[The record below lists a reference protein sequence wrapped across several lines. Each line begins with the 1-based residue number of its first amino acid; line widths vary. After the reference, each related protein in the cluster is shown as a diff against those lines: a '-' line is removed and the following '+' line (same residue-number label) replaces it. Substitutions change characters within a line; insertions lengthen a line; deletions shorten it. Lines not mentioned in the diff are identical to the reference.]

1 MQVSVENSS
10 KLGRTMRVELPESK
24 VIDAVSERL
33 QSIKKTTKVAGFRP
47 GKVPMNVIQKR
58 YGSAARAEVVGEI
71 VQSSFYEA
79 LQQEKIQ
86 PAGRPSIDEV
96 NDEPGKDLVFVATF
110 EVLPE
115 IELPK
120 LDKLKIERPT
130 CDVSDTDIDTM
141 IETLRKQRQVHEEA
155 DKKAELGDMVNIN
168 FEGFK
173 DGEAFDGGKAENY
186 ELELGKN
193 QFIAG
198 FEDGLVGYKA
208 GDDVELNLTFP
219 EEYGNEALAGQDVVF
234 KVHVNLVS
242 EAVLP
247 EINDEFIKEFGVE
260 DGDVSKFRD
269 EIKSNMLREVENVS
283 KREIKNNTF
292 DAVSEATEV
301 DVPNSMVDMEI
312 DRMKEQLRQN
322 FQQQGLPANTV
333 DSMPGE
339 NFEEQARKRV
349 ALQLIVQELIKEN
362 DIKSDPAKVRMMI
375 EDVASSYQDPAA
387 VINWYYSDQKN
398 IAEVEG
404 LVLEDNVIE
413 HILSAAKVTDK
424 AYPFDELINKGQTA
438 NA

>member
-1 MQVSVENSS
+1 MQVSVENSG

-58 YGSAARAEVVGEI
+58 YGDVARKEVVGEI

-120 LDKLKIERPT
+120 LDKLKIERPI
-130 CDVSDTDIDTM
+130 CDVSDTDIDNM
-141 IETLRKQRQVHEEA
+141 IETLRKQRQTHEEA
-155 DKKAELGDMVNIN
+155 DKKAEQGDMVNIN

-173 DGEAFDGGKAENY
+173 DDEAFDGGKADNY

-198 FEDGLVGYKA
+198 FEEGLVGYKA
-208 GDDVELNLTFP
+208 GDDLELSLTFP
-219 EEYGNEALAGQDVVF
+219 EDYGNEALAGQDVVF
-234 KVHVNLVS
+234 KVHVNSVNQV
-242 EAVLP
+242 VLP
-247 EINDEFIKEFGVE
+247 EIDDEFIKEFGVE
-260 DGDVSKFRD
+260 DGDVAKFRD
-269 EIKSNMLREVENVS
+269 EIKSNILREVESVS
-283 KREIKNNTF
+283 KREIKNNAF

-301 DVPNSMVDMEI
+301 EVPNSMVDMEI

-322 FQQQGLPANTV
+322 FQQQGVPPNTV

-349 ALQLIVQELIKEN
+349 ALQLIVQELIKQNEL
-362 DIKSDPAKVRMMI
+362 KSDPAKVRMMI

-404 LVLEDNVIE
+404 LVLEDSVID
-413 HILSAAKVTDK
+413 HILNSAKVTDK